1 MTDEIKTQYQFILI
15 DAGLPAVLTV
25 VREGMPTI
33 ALAGKESGCRSTI
46 SGEAK
51 QIRLSVKDGL
61 WGLVVTTENDIE
73 ISVIGKQP
81 IFSDYKSI

>member
-1 MTDEIKTQYQFILI
+1 MIKSYYQFIYLGEGI
-15 DAGLPAVLTV
+15 PTVLTV
-25 VREGMPTI
+25 MREGMPTI

-81 IFSDYKSI
+81 IFSDPT